1 MKCVRVKPKGNV
13 KRWEGSWNVE
23 APKKSLYFEQFS
35 SKVSV
40 FDWLFLPPSGPIP
53 GLKPGLVE
61 KFAAARTNAEKRFP
75 QIGVG
80 ITCGLIWSHS
90 SSLKVGVPEAVH
102 HGSLVGE
109 RGGGHLLC
117 RVPHSK
123 KLLTFFWGW
132 QLSNHCICYT
142 WHLGDFQFP
151 RQAKEKSKG
160 TWRELPLSE
169 LEEKYKSPEARQW
182 LKDNIV
188 SSLVLR
194 FLPICLDTYHLLS
207 KQPNY
212 SRCSEQVGVAHP
224 QARVSATTLIFSSS
238 KLPALLICRT
248 PRMSEWSCTRSL
260 RATSTPVCTSIHMA
274 SKKSKPYRM
283 PLRFMRWTLQSFGI

>member
-1 MKCVRVKPKGNV
+1 M
-13 KRWEGSWNVE
+13 
-23 APKKSLYFEQFS
+23 
-35 SKVSV
+35 
-40 FDWLFLPPSGPIP
+40 
-53 GLKPGLVE
+53 
-61 KFAAARTNAEKRFP
+61 
-75 QIGVG
+75 
-80 ITCGLIWSHS
+80 
-90 SSLKVGVPEAVH
+90 PEAVH

-123 KLLTFFWGW
+123 NLLTFFGGD
-132 QLSNHCICYT
+132 NYPIIAFVT
-142 WHLGDFQFP
+142 HLGDFQLP
-151 RQAKEKSKG
+151 RQAKEKFKG

-224 QARVSATTLIFSSS
+224 QARVSATTPIFSSS

-248 PRMSEWSCTRSL
+248 PRMSE
-260 RATSTPVCTSIHMA
+260 
-274 SKKSKPYRM
+274 
-283 PLRFMRWTLQSFGI
+283 